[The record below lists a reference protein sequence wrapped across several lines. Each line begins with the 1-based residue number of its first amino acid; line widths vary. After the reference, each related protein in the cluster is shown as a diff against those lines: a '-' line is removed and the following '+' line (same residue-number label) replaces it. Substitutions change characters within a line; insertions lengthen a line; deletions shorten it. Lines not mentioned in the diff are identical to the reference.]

1 MLDADGRP
9 RYRID
14 DQGSY
19 SRCRGDDPRS
29 RWRRRPLRRDRD
41 FGILPRQVARPAAP
55 DRLPVAQGTDG
66 RRAPRAGAAD
76 RSAGKLIEPAGARAM
91 AADTARGALF
101 RPIVPNQHSRV
112 TYAELF
118 FDLVFVFAVTQISHT
133 LLGNFTPLGA
143 LQVMLLFLA
152 VWWVWVYTSWITNWL
167 DPEKTPVRLLLFS
180 LTLGG
185 LVLSTSIP
193 AAFDGRGLWFAIA
206 YAAMQVGKT
215 VFLWISTPRS
225 RPLARMNA
233 IRITAWLSMSA
244 IFWIAGGLAQGELR
258 LVLWAIALAIEYI
271 SPAVRFW
278 IPRFGA
284 SSVADWVIEGGHMAE
299 RCALFVIIALGES
312 VVVTGATFAE
322 LAWSAENLIAF
333 VTVLAGSI
341 AMWWIYFH
349 IGAEAG
355 SEQISRSSEP
365 GRLARLAYT
374 YLHMPIIAGII
385 VSAVAD
391 ELVLKHP
398 GGHSDL
404 KTVIS
409 AIGGPLLFLFGTIL
423 FKHSFR
429 GFLQLSHGFGI
440 IALCVLAWFASELSP
455 LMLSI
460 LTTAIM
466 IVVAVWES
474 ISLQSGP
481 AE

>member
-1 MLDADGRP
+1 M
-9 RYRID
+9 
-14 DQGSY
+14 
-19 SRCRGDDPRS
+19 
-29 RWRRRPLRRDRD
+29 
-41 FGILPRQVARPAAP
+41 
-55 DRLPVAQGTDG
+55 TDN
-66 RRAPRAGAAD
+66 PHGA
-76 RSAGKLIEPAGARAM
+76 M
-91 AADTARGALF
+91 F
-101 RPIVPNQHSRV
+101 RPIVPHQHSRV
-112 TYAELF
+112 TYVELF

-133 LLGNFTPLGA
+133 LLAHFTLLGA
-143 LQVMLLFLA
+143 LQVTLLFLA
-152 VWWVWVYTSWITNWL
+152 VWWVWVFTSWITNWL
-167 DPEKTPVRLLLFS
+167 NPEKTPVRLLLFAMM
-180 LTLGG
+180 LGG

-193 AAFDGRGLWFAIA
+193 TAFEARGLWFAIA

-215 VFLWISTPRS
+215 IFLWLSTPPS
-225 RPLARMNA
+225 RPRTRMNA
-233 IRITAWLSMSA
+233 IRIAAWLSMSA
-244 IFWIAGGLAQGELR
+244 IFWIAGGLAEGQSR

-278 IPRFGA
+278 IPRYGA

-322 LAWSAENLIAF
+322 LAWSAESLAAF
-333 VTVLAGSI
+333 VSVLAGSI

-398 GGHSDL
+398 GGHSDV

-409 AIGGPLLFLFGTIL
+409 AIGGPLLFLFGTVL
-423 FKHSFR
+423 FKYSFR
-429 GFLQLSHGFGI
+429 GFLQLSHGAGI
-440 IALCVLAWFASELSP
+440 IALCVLAWFASDLSP
-455 LMLSI
+455 LVLSI

-474 ISLQSGP
+474 ISLQSDP